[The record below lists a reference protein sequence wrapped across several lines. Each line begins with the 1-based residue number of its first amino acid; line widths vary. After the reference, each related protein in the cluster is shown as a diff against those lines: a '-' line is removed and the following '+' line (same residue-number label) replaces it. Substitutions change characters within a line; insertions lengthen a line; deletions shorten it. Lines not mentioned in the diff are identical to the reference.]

1 MSNDKMFTRLLQK
14 NSLKKT
20 DDIIVEYL
28 NSNLFIV
35 KFVYCKAFLN
45 TILRYGHSDMAY
57 KSYKL

>member
-35 KFVYCKAFLN
+35 KFVYCKAV
-45 TILRYGHSDMAY
+45 SPV
-57 KSYKL
+57 